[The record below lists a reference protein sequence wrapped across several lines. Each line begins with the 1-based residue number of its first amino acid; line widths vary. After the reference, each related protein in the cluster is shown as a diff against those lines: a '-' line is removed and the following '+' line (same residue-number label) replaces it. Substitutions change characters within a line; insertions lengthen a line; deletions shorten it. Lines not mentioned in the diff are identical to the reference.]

1 MKKIS
6 FFLFCSY
13 FAFAKT
19 LTYTEVKQLAQEATS
34 AFLQEYQPKG
44 KPTLIISNITNE
56 ADIDIDLLTL
66 SIARDIRQSGK
77 YNLIN
82 SKESMLKNA
91 RGMRDDEEYN
101 PATVIEKGEL
111 IAPNISLSGAVS
123 KQTQDGVT
131 TYLLL
136 LTLTD
141 IKTGLLLWDKD
152 IFLSQELDDSVKI
165 HTVDVVKPL
174 PITPAPQKQETK
186 KTEEQESRNSFFLLG
201 LEGGLGAGVDSSL
214 TYFGGAKIGYAYK
227 GNSFFSF
234 SVYGLYELHNCPTAD
249 ESEDKKRSKK
259 SRSWDH
265 SVYGLYE
272 LHNCPTADE
281 SEDKKRSKKSRSW
294 DDEEDDKE
302 KSSNIYQG
310 IGAGAR
316 INLSV
321 LYAGANFLYDL
332 NSSNVDYL
340 FDAGFSFSF
349 GIVDLSIGARYT
361 LAPDQSVKNQFSG
374 VIGLDFR
381 I

>member
-19 LTYTEVKQLAQEATS
+19 LAYTEVKQLAQEATS

-165 HTVDVVKPL
+165 RTADVVKPL

-201 LEGGLGAGVDSSL
+201 LEGGLGARVDSSL

-234 SVYGLYELHNCPTAD
+234 SVYGLYELHN
-249 ESEDKKRSKK
+249 R
-259 SRSWDH
+259 
-265 SVYGLYE
+265 
-272 LHNCPTADE
+272 PTADE